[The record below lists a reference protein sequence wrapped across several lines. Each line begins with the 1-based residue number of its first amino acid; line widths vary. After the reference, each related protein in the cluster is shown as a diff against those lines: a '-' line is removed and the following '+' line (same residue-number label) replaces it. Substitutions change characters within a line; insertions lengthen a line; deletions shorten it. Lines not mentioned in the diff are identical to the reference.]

1 MLRHEIHNIL
11 AQVFNSLTLK
21 ELGFGERVQV
31 LGLLEVCRLGLG
43 LPKRIGD
50 SASRTRTRASRSI
63 SSYTKAQLG
72 CLSPNLEVRS
82 THKISQSRLGPLGL
96 DDVALRRVCQGALV
110 KSYAHNMNTV
120 TTPQNHRY
128 KATIA
133 SRTGSILMQTVD
145 EA

>member
-1 MLRHEIHNIL
+1 M
-11 AQVFNSLTLK
+11 
-21 ELGFGERVQV
+21 
-31 LGLLEVCRLGLG
+31 LEVCRLGLG

-50 SASRTRTRASRSI
+50 SASRTRT
-63 SSYTKAQLG
+63 AQLG

-110 KSYAHNMNTV
+110 KSYAHNIDTV

-133 SRTGSILMQTVD
+133 NRIGSILMQTVD